1 MIVLFGREPQPNAR
15 GNDLALRD
23 TRFSPLKMA
32 INQLA
37 DCRVEIDSRLVICS
51 RAASERRSW
60 NRWTGLATYRC
71 WQDEEIR
78 RPPVSW
84 LLLLWLAKET
94 QFKLASRARMTRSAF
109 SAKLSGRT
117 HPSGTP
123 GDEDE
128 RIRISPKLVAD
139 HLGLDS
145 SLV

>member
-1 MIVLFGREPQPNAR
+1 MIVLFGREPQPNAI

-37 DCRVEIDSRLVICS
+37 DCRVEIDSRLEMVS

-60 NRWTGLATYRC
+60 NRWMGIATYRC
-71 WQDEEIR
+71 WQDEETR
-78 RPPVSW
+78 RQACLVA
-84 LLLLWLAKET
+84 LAAVVG
-94 QFKLASRARMTRSAF
+94 QGNAIQAC
-109 SAKLSGRT
+109 LSSPHDALGIFGKAERP